1 MQTCC
6 CSQNE
11 NSMWHDDA
19 NVVLSYCGFF
29 RTAQLGRISTRHHV
43 EEMEFP
49 ALKEDLSRCW
59 CDLIFFFFFWLDD
72 YNRYVQHAIY
82 LSPSASWGVDIN
94 AISSWTEDFYGY
106 LIHICGRHFSCTQP
120 FLPRRSSWG
129 NVRAWLADECKD
141 SGGKVGCFASSSVQR
156 IGLVAIQYFIY

>member
-1 MQTCC
+1 MLLFTK
-6 CSQNE
+6 
-11 NSMWHDDA
+11 WKF
-19 NVVLSYCGFF
+19 NVTWWCKCGFELLWVLQNS
-29 RTAQLGRISTRHHV
+29 TAWKNKHKAPCWGNGISCTEGRSEPMLV
-43 EEMEFP
+43 WS
-49 ALKEDLSRCW
+49 DL
-59 CDLIFFFFFWLDD
+59 FFFFWLDD
-72 YNRYVQHAIY
+72 YNRYVHHAIY

-156 IGLVAIQYFIY
+156 IGLVAIQYFMY